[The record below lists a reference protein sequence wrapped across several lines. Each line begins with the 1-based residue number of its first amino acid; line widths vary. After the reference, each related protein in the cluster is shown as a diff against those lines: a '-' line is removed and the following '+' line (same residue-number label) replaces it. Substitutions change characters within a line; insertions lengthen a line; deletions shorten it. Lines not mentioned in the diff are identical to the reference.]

1 MVKVTNSEHVA
12 RCPDDRVPGV
22 TGKILCSAQWEEVL
36 TKACQEQRREDGQL
50 MECARIADAEDM
62 MTVTAYPEGHDEQ
75 QDKPDEAAETP
86 EEPDQL
92 PEPEDTPLD
101 DEAPNRDQVRI
112 LRRIHVN
119 LGHPTKEEILRALR
133 LGRARP
139 GVLRWVKSEFRCPEC
154 EANRKQG
161 ASDAQRRSEDPI
173 ASITWWA

>member
-1 MVKVTNSEHVA
+1 M
-12 RCPDDRVPGV
+12 
-22 TGKILCSAQWEEVL
+22 CSAQLEEVL

-50 MECARIADAEDM
+50 MECVRIADAENM
-62 MTVTAYPEGHDEQ
+62 MTVTAYLEGLDEP
-75 QDKPDEAAETP
+75 QDMQDGESDEAAEPP

-101 DEAPNRDQVRI
+101 EEVPNRDQVRI

-119 LGHPTKEEILRALR
+119 LGHPTKEEFLRALR

-161 ASDAQRRSEDPI
+161 VRRPATIGRSYRFNHVVGVDVVFLADP
-173 ASITWWA
+173 